1 LQSIACHPG
10 ERALLAALLQIK
22 EETTAGTGPMK
33 TAFAHWE
40 NRIAPVF
47 DTARRICVVESES
60 GRVVRQTQETLPVEL
75 PVRKALRLMDL
86 GVGVLVCGAISR
98 PIHGLVAAYGIRVIP
113 FVAGDLQEVIRAW
126 LDGTLECGAFAMPGC
141 FGRKGRRFGGRN
153 ENDPEGY
160 AMKPGGRG
168 MGGGRGQ
175 GRGQGKGRGEGPGGM
190 RGGRMGGPRASG
202 PAGFCVCPQC
212 GRKEPHERGIPC
224 VERKCPGC
232 GTLMARE

>member
-1 LQSIACHPG
+1 VLLQSN
-10 ERALLAALLQIK
+10 
-22 EETTAGTGPMK
+22 EETAAGTGSMK

-60 GRVVRQTQETLPVEL
+60 GRIVRETQETLPPDL
-75 PVRKALRLMDL
+75 PVRKALRLMEL
-86 GVGVLVCGAISR
+86 GVAALVCGAISR
-98 PIHGLVAAYGIRVIP
+98 PIHGLVAAYGIRVVP
-113 FVAGDLQEVIRAW
+113 FVAGDLREVIRAW
-126 LDGTLECGAFAMPGC
+126 LDGTLERGAFAMPGC
-141 FGRKGRRFGGRN
+141 CGRKGRGFGRRS

-160 AMKPGGRG
+160 AVNPEGSGTDGGRG
-168 MGGGRGQ
+168 RGRGGGGGRGQ
-175 GRGQGKGRGEGPGGM
+175 GPGGAK
-190 RGGRMGGPRASG
+190 GGRMGGPRAAG

-232 GTLMARE
+232 GILMIRE